1 MSDESAI
8 TGDGLATLVDDA
20 EDCLADVDDCLEGV
34 ESVDD
39 LGDDDLDDLFGS
51 VDRLVDLVDE
61 LEDALDA
68 IDLTELPDVVD
79 GTELLEAIELGE
91 ISDTL
96 GDGDAGDVV
105 ELRPLIRAIDLTE
118 AWNAADVHELWDA
131 KGDLEETTEEL
142 TDDDGGEDEG
152 VVSEAVD
159 TATDVAGSV
168 TDDDPLVGDEDD
180 ELLEGD
186 VGDVVEDEFG
196 AQFDLADGDSFGL
209 DAEDTQAYQEM
220 IQVQALEGVEELREA
235 VLYAHETFRK
245 LYEFNR
251 EKMRRQDTSTHS
263 RNPTAVSTMPTER
276 ADLGSTAR
284 STTVPR
290 RVKGS
295 TAPGFD
301 RIYGRRFERELEKRR
316 GETDG

>member
-1 MSDESAI
+1 MSDES
-8 TGDGLATLVDDA
+8 TTMGGDLSALVDDA

-34 ESVDD
+34 ESVDE
-39 LGDDDLDDLFGS
+39 LGDDDREELFAS

-68 IDLTELPDVVD
+68 IDLTELLDSVD
-79 GTELLEAIELGE
+79 GTAVLEVIDVGE
-91 ISDTL
+91 IPDAL

-105 ELRPLIRAIDLTE
+105 ELRPLIRAIDLAE

-131 KGDLEETTEEL
+131 KGDLEETAEEL
-142 TDDDGGEDEG
+142 TDEDDGGM
-152 VVSEAVD
+152 VAEAVD
-159 TATDVAGSV
+159 TATDVGESV
-168 TDDDPLVGDEDD
+168 TRDEDD

-196 AQFDLADGDSFGL
+196 EQFDLADGDSFDL
-209 DAEDTQAYQEM
+209 DAEDMQTYQEM
-220 IQVQALEGVEELREA
+220 IQVQALEGLEELREA
-235 VLYAHETFRK
+235 VLYTHEKFGR

-263 RNPTAVSTMPTER
+263 RNPTAVSTMPTDR

-290 RVKGS
+290 QVKGS

>member
-1 MSDESAI
+1 MSDES
-8 TGDGLATLVDDA
+8 TTMGGDLSALVDDA

-34 ESVDD
+34 ESVDE
-39 LGDDDLDDLFGS
+39 LGDDDREELFAS

-68 IDLTELPDVVD
+68 IDLTELLDSVD
-79 GTELLEAIELGE
+79 GTAVLEAIDVGE
-91 ISDTL
+91 IPDAL

-105 ELRPLIRAIDLTE
+105 ELRPLIRAIDLAE

-131 KGDLEETTEEL
+131 KGDLEATAEEL
-142 TDDDGGEDEG
+142 TDEDDGGM
-152 VVSEAVD
+152 VAEAID
-159 TATDVAGSV
+159 TATDVGESV
-168 TDDDPLVGDEDD
+168 TGDEDD

-186 VGDVVEDEFG
+186 VGDVLEDEFG
-196 AQFDLADGDSFGL
+196 EQFDLADGESFGFG
-209 DAEDTQAYQEM
+209 AEDTQAYQEM
-220 IQVQALEGVEELREA
+220 IQVQAIEGVEELREA
-235 VLYAHETFRK
+235 VLYAHEKFRK

-290 RVKGS
+290 QVKGS